1 MQPTQ
6 HPTDTGATG
15 SVTGAR
21 QPDSPAK
28 QAATPQAG
36 ATTLGL
42 IVDSF
47 DQPRWIARALEDAVR
62 TGAARITHVFAARS
76 REAGKSRKFIGSP
89 LARTGRLIQD
99 VYSRMDRWRPE
110 SMLDPLERTSI
121 RKLIARAALVE
132 GVPAS
137 DQLAARC
144 DVVLWLIPPPA
155 GLETGTVRHLEF
167 STDCGVAPPDVGF
180 ASVVSG
186 RATCCVGIR
195 ELSNPTLVSAAVSGV
210 HPYSARRTAQNAL
223 WSAVPTL
230 ARALQTSA
238 PAATTIDAPAI
249 NGNKRSR
256 GALAL
261 ARRYLRFRVDQA
273 RYDEQ
278 WALAFRRD
286 PATTSPL
293 ALFEGTP
300 VVSELSPP
308 ADRFWADP
316 FVMHRDGVDWVFFEE
331 LLHERGLGHI
341 SVAPLGESGFTADP
355 VTVLERPYHLS
366 YPFVFEH
373 EGEVLMVPEMA
384 LEGRVEVFRARRFP
398 WDWESVA
405 VILEGEMLVDST
417 LARIGDSWWLFATM
431 ADQCSDPSANLH
443 LFHAPSPYGPWVP
456 HRLNPVRTDVRSSRP
471 AGALFEHEGSWYRP
485 AQDCSIRYG
494 YAVQLQR
501 IVRLDRQS
509 YEEVPASR
517 LNPTWRKGL
526 VGTHTVNRSGGL
538 TVIDLQRRLPRERD
552 K

>member
-1 MQPTQ
+1 MQPTP
-6 HPTDTGATG
+6 HPTDSLANDLA
-15 SVTGAR
+15 SGAR
-21 QPDSPAK
+21 QPDSPAER
-28 QAATPQAG
+28 ATAPEAG
-36 ATTLGL
+36 STRLGL

-47 DQPRWIARALEDAVR
+47 DQPRWIARALEEAVKS
-62 TGAARITHVFAARS
+62 GVARITHVFAARS
-76 REAGKSRKFIGSP
+76 HLAGRSPKFIDSP

-110 SMLDPLERTSI
+110 AMLDPLERTSI
-121 RKLIARAALVE
+121 RKLISRAALVE
-132 GVPAS
+132 GVPAP

-144 DVVLWLIPPPA
+144 DVVLWLIPPPRE
-155 GLETGTVRHLEF
+155 LDTGSVRHLEF
-167 STDCGVAPPDVGF
+167 STDSGVSPRDVGF

-195 ELSNPTLVSAAVSGV
+195 EISDPTMVSAAVSGV

-238 PAATTIDAPAI
+238 PAANTIDAPTI
-249 NGNKRSR
+249 NGSKRSR

-286 PATTSPL
+286 PVTTSPL
-293 ALFEGTP
+293 ALFDGGP
-300 VVSELSPP
+300 VVSEILPP
-308 ADRFWADP
+308 PDRFWADP
-316 FVMHRDGVDWVFFEE
+316 FVMNRDGVDWVFFEE
-331 LLHERGLGHI
+331 LLHERGLGRI
-341 SVAPLGESGFTADP
+341 LVAPLGESGFAAEP
-355 VTVLERPYHLS
+355 VTVLERPFHLS
-366 YPFVFEH
+366 YPFVLEH
-373 EGEVLMVPEMA
+373 EGAVLMIPEMA
-384 LEGRVEVFRARRFP
+384 LEGRVEIFRATRFP
-398 WDWESVA
+398 WEWEQAA

-417 LARIGDSWWLFATM
+417 LARIGDRWWLFATM

-443 LFHAPSPYGPWVP
+443 LFHASSPYGPWEP
-456 HRLNPVRTDVRSSRP
+456 HRHNPVRTDVRSSRP
-471 AGALFEHEGSWYRP
+471 AGALFEYEGSWYRP

-494 YAVQLQR
+494 YAVQLQK
-501 IVRLDRQS
+501 IIRLDEEA
-509 YEEVPASR
+509 YEEVPVSR